1 MGNIYSQLDRL
12 NQLEDKNIKSFV
24 KLARRVLKTKNP
36 SRDVPEYFQKDKK
49 VKKKLKKM
57 RTKTIIKK
65 SKKPDKGDT

>member
-49 VKKKLKKM
+49 VKKKLKK
-57 RTKTIIKK
+57 
-65 SKKPDKGDT
+65 